1 MRRQFSRITA
11 GQGKVAPSG
20 KLLTRGLLAA
30 PHRVQHRDYP
40 LLRPRRPVTA
50 AAAQRRRAPPLWA
63 RSRQALELRPAQ
75 PRSRLFDRGDPRAAA
90 SGRWRQLHLRPG
102 RTAGARSCARNP
114 VQNCRF
120 EKAATGVRDD
130 GRAVHGR
137 SRPRLPDHR
146 RALRLRCSVAAAGAK
161 ALTARPAPDSPWEI
175 VGLSFDASAARLTPA
190 ASLQFSRTYS

>member
-30 PHRVQHRDYP
+30 RTGCNIETIRYYGRVG
-40 LLRPRRPVTA
+40 LL
-50 AAAQRRRAPPLWA
+50 
-63 RSRQALELRPAQ
+63 PAQ

-161 ALTARPAPDSPWEI
+161 ALTARPAPDSLWEI

>member
-30 PHRVQHRDYP
+30 RTGCNIETIRYYGRVG
-40 LLRPRRPVTA
+40 LLT

>member
-40 LLRPRRPVTA
+40 LLRARRPVTA

-130 GRAVHGR
+130 GRAVHRR

-161 ALTARPAPDSPWEI
+161 ALTARPAPDSLWEI